1 MSAKNFV
8 LIKENKKSFMVMML
22 DADTDSQIGK
32 AEKFTN
38 LRDAVRRAQAIVDWE
53 DVEYGIRVDLF
64 TKKE

>member
-1 MSAKNFV
+1 
-8 LIKENKKSFMVMML
+8 MML